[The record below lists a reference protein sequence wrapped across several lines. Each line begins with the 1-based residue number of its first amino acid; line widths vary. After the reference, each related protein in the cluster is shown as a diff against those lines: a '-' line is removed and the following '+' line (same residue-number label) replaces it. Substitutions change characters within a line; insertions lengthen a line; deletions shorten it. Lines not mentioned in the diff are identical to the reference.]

1 MNALS
6 PTKQIILT
14 TAESLFAER
23 GIDAVSTRQIS
34 LAAGQRNNYALQY
47 HFGDRDTLIAA
58 ILAARAVPINSR
70 RLELLKEIEDQQL
83 TQHLPSLVHVLV
95 SPMVEHAILDSQSY
109 YLRFLAQAYAYR
121 HGDALFFDFAP
132 ELREGFTKTV
142 RYMRKILQAL
152 PRPLREARLSLLGGQ
167 IIQAAAQWEKNT
179 PPDAEDRAAVL
190 SLLAANLEDMLVG
203 GLQARA
209 SEKALRWC
217 SSHSDSG

>member
-70 RLELLKEIEDQQL
+70 RLE
-83 TQHLPSLVHVLV
+83 
-95 SPMVEHAILDSQSY
+95 
-109 YLRFLAQAYAYR
+109 
-121 HGDALFFDFAP
+121 
-132 ELREGFTKTV
+132 
-142 RYMRKILQAL
+142 
-152 PRPLREARLSLLGGQ
+152 
-167 IIQAAAQWEKNT
+167 
-179 PPDAEDRAAVL
+179 
-190 SLLAANLEDMLVG
+190 
-203 GLQARA
+203 
-209 SEKALRWC
+209 
-217 SSHSDSG
+217 